1 MTHVSSLSSV
11 HWPEQR
17 SRNQTGLRVPCANR
31 DEPGSVR
38 VGLAEERIRC
48 VMKP

>member
-17 SRNQTGLRVPCANR
+17 SRNQTGLRVHR